1 VVLSRLEL
9 LSLFCYIEFMKNL
22 HNKTSWGEVAQWYD
36 DLVEDRG
43 SYQSD
48 LILPNILRLMNPQSG
63 DKILDVACGQGFFT
77 REILHAF
84 PNIEG
89 ITGVDISPEL
99 INIAKRKARD
109 IQKITFQ
116 VSPAD
121 KMSGIKDGGMNK
133 ALINLAIQNIEN
145 ASLVWKEISRAL
157 ASDGE
162 LHIVINHPAFRVLK
176 NSEWGWDEENMKQYR
191 RINSYMTE
199 AKIPVDMSPGE
210 VIEDKKSFTYSFH
223 RPLQWYFKTLGNAGF
238 AVSRLEEWTSN
249 KESQK
254 GPRSE
259 EENRIRKEIPLFMY
273 IKAVKLYP

>member
-1 VVLSRLEL
+1 MR
-9 LSLFCYIEFMKNL
+9 
-22 HNKTSWGEVAQWYD
+22 NKTSWGEVAEWYD
-36 DLVEDRG
+36 DLVEDKG

-48 LILPNILRLMNPQSG
+48 LILPNILRLMAPEKG
-63 DKILDVACGQGFFT
+63 DRILDIACGQGFFT

-84 PNIEG
+84 PNIEE

-99 INIAKRKARD
+99 INIAKRKVESKFAD
-109 IQKITFQ
+109 GMDGKGEKVKKISFQ

-121 KMSGIKDGGMNK
+121 KMKGIKDGAVNK

-145 ASLVWKEISRAL
+145 ASLVWKEIARVLSD
-157 ASDGE
+157 DGE

-176 NSEWGWDEENMKQYR
+176 NSEWGWDEGNSKQYR

-210 VIEDKKSFTYSFH
+210 FRDEKKAFTYSFH
-223 RPLQWYFKTLGNAGF
+223 RPLQWYFKTLSNAGF

-254 GPRSE
+254 GPRGE

>member
-1 VVLSRLEL
+1 MVLSRLEL